1 MIRIN
6 LLPHRE
12 EKRKARAARFY
23 IVAGMAA
30 GLGILVVLAGYTVL
44 EERINT
50 QRSRN
55 EFLKQ
60 EIAKL
65 DKEISEIDVLK
76 AKRKD
81 LLDRKR
87 VIEKLQANRS
97 EVVRM
102 LDQITRQTPDGIYYK
117 KITQKD
123 DVVTLNGY
131 SLSNAR
137 VSTLMRALNDSP
149 AFEMPNLE
157 QIQAVR
163 VDNQRLNEFKMN
175 VKLKRQEEKD
185 QKGGAKPAAK
195 DAKK

>member
-30 GLGILVVLAGYTVL
+30 GLGILIVLAGYTVL
-44 EERINT
+44 EERLNT

-117 KITQKD
+117 KITQKE

>member
-30 GLGILVVLAGYTVL
+30 GLGILIVLAGYTVL

>member
-30 GLGILVVLAGYTVL
+30 GLGILIVLAGYTVL
-44 EERINT
+44 EERLNT